1 MAEALALKF
10 GLTLAQRAGCNR
22 LIINSDNLEVIETM
36 QDGGQSTGAV
46 AAIFDDCFHYACDFI
61 MTRFEHCNREAN
73 RVAHE
78 LARLARFSSS
88 LDWFEEPINKIVLI
102 LTNDVLVISNE

>member
-1 MAEALALKF
+1 MVEALALKF

-36 QDGGQSTGAV
+36 QDGGQSTGV
-46 AAIFDDCFHYACDFI
+46 ATAIFNDCFHYACDFI

-78 LARLARFSSS
+78 LARLARFSSTS
-88 LDWFEEPINKIVLI
+88 DWFEEPINEIVLI